1 MRRNLFRILELPGV
15 LTGSL
20 SIGTQ
25 NMELKKVQYSELN
38 SRQREIFNFQ
48 KVAGLLAD
56 YGFNCIKLADDW
68 QGADFLAYHK
78 DGTNTLKVQLKSR
91 LCISKKYISKSL
103 FMAFPVRGAWH
114 LVEHDVLVQ
123 LVEKH
128 TSWLTSLSW
137 CENDEYTSGGANSA
151 LLDALSDCRL

>member
-1 MRRNLFRILELPGV
+1 
-15 LTGSL
+15 
-20 SIGTQ
+20 
-25 NMELKKVQYSELN
+25 MELKKVQYSELN
-38 SRQREIFNFQ
+38 SLQREIFNFQ

-128 TSWLTSLSW
+128 TNWLTSLSW